1 MKTVPKSLA
10 NDILIPLGLTAAKS
24 ATEVTIQKTIFRSG
38 MTALIISNEEMEDI
52 MKRVNSF
59 KESSLRIKDIS
70 EKTKNEAKER
80 KVDFLVYYSL
90 SEGVTRGSDGVS

>member
-24 ATEVTIQKTIFRSG
+24 ATEVAIQKTIFRSG
-38 MTALIISNEEMEDI
+38 MTALVISNEEMEDI

-70 EKTKNEAKER
+70 EKTKNEVKER
-80 KVDFLVYYSL
+80 KGRLL
-90 SEGVTRGSDGVS
+90 SILFVE

>member
-59 KESSLRIKDIS
+59 KESSLRLKDIS

-80 KVDFLVYYSL
+80 KGRLL
-90 SEGVTRGSDGVS
+90 SILFAE

>member
-10 NDILIPLGLTAAKS
+10 NNILIQLGLTAAKS
-24 ATEVTIQKTIFRSG
+24 ATEVAIQKTIFRSG

-52 MKRVNSF
+52 MKRVHSF

-80 KVDFLVYYSL
+80 KGRLL
-90 SEGVTRGSDGVS
+90 SILFVE

>member
-80 KVDFLVYYSL
+80 KGRLL
-90 SEGVTRGSDGVS
+90 SILFAE

>member
-10 NDILIPLGLTAAKS
+10 NNILIPLGLTAAKS
-24 ATEVTIQKTIFRSG
+24 ATEVAIQKKIFRSG

-80 KVDFLVYYSL
+80 KGRLL
-90 SEGVTRGSDGVS
+90 SILFVE